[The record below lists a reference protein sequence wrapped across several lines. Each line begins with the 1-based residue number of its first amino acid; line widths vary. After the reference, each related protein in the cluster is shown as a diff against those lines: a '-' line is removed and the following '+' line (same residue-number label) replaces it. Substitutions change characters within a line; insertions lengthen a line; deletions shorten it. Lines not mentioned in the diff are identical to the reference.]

1 MNIKI
6 QGGGSGKYANKGSC
20 KGVAGYLEHEDVKR
34 ISQGQE
40 LQGFFDQ
47 ERNFVSRAEVEFKI
61 DHNKAK
67 LCCDDSK
74 FYMITVSPSQEELAK
89 LGGTEQERIA
99 GFKAYIRENVMQSYA
114 EGFGK
119 NLNRENI
126 LYFGKIHLER
136 TGQSGDQMHAHIIVS
151 RKDLDNRLKLSPM
164 TNHRGSGRG
173 AVKSGFER
181 VSFYEKCEQS
191 FDKRF
196 GYERGLEQSIQCRN
210 DIKNGALEDIAKLA
224 VKSVTNELT
233 RAIPG
238 LGIVKTIKTVISIT
252 KGKDKGM
259 SW

>member
-34 ISQGQE
+34 MNEGKEMQC
-40 LQGFFDQ
+40 FFDQ

-67 LCCDDSK
+67 LCRDDSK
-74 FYMITVSPSQEELAK
+74 FYMITVSPSQEEQLK
-89 LGGTEQERIA
+89 MGRTESERIA
-99 GFKAYIRENVMQSYA
+99 NFKDYIRSNVMQDYA

-119 NLNRENI
+119 NLSRDNI

-164 TNHRGSGRG
+164 TNHRGTGRG

-196 GYERGLEQSIQCRN
+196 GYERGLEQSFQYRN
-210 DIKNGALEDIAKLA
+210 TIRHGSLDDIAKLA
-224 VKSVTNELT
+224 VKSVSNELT
-233 RAIPG
+233 RAISG
-238 LGIVKTIKTVISIT
+238 VGIVKTIETVISVT
-252 KGKDKGM
+252 QGRDKGV